1 MSINRSEKIQPN
13 YIINEFIAISGVAKA
28 EEINYAEIQPIHVN
42 RIKTILAP
50 NCQDI
55 RNDINAKFREE
66 NGKEIGLKIAC
77 GYRSKKWDIVQ
88 GRSGNGQHPEALAV
102 DILPIGCKN
111 DNMPCV
117 HDVSKDPIDMPDDHL
132 LQLVKADGVLAFG
145 KVGRT
150 QKDVNSLNRSRN
162 ILFKVVD

>member
-1 MSINRSEKIQPN
+1 MSINRTEKIQAN
-13 YIINEFIAISGVAKA
+13 YIINEFIAISGVASA

-77 GYRSKKWDIVQ
+77 GYRSKKWDVMQ

-111 DNMPCV
+111 DNMYLKIFYYIC
-117 HDVSKDPIDMPDDHL
+117 SKYATHNGGFAVKFPQFTGGRISTFGFIHIDWR
-132 LQLVKADGVLAFG
+132 GSLA
-145 KVGRT
+145 RW
-150 QKDVNSLNRSRN
+150 NY
-162 ILFKVVD
+162 